1 MLGSGGLQAGR
12 AFVDI
17 EPRVEGDVGAAIEKQ
32 SGGLTGTMGKLGGLA
47 GKALIGGVGAAVAVG
62 VKGVFD
68 FAGFE
73 QQMNEVFTLMPGISG
88 PAMGAMT
95 DQVKGFSKEF
105 GVLPNEVVPALYSSL
120 SAGVPADNVFA
131 FLETAQ
137 KAAKGGVTELET
149 AVDGISSV
157 VNAYGDD
164 VIGASE
170 ASDLMFTAVRLG
182 KTTFDELSGSLSNVT
197 PIASGLGVQFSDI
210 TAGLATMTAQ
220 GTPTAVA
227 TTQLRSLFVEL
238 SKAGGATATVFED
251 MAGKTFQ
258 EFIAEGGNTADALA
272 LLQEHAEDSGVQIQD
287 LFGSVEAG
295 SAALSLSGSDSFVTN
310 IEEMGASAGATE
322 AAFEQMDSGL
332 AATFDKIKARA
343 AVFSISVGEFLAPM
357 LETALELSEKLG
369 AYLVATL
376 GPVFESLGD
385 TLADVRYYAETF
397 FAAFT
402 SGFSGGGFFSDGNAV
417 LDLVF
422 DLGQTVGDAVE
433 NVKLFFGALTT
444 GFTEDEGTPIERFA
458 LMLRENLLPI
468 IEKVTSFVRDNLQPI
483 LVGLGVAV
491 ALIVAPFL
499 TVVAALVLAYQRFEG
514 FRNVVDAVVSFL
526 VTTVL
531 PRIVE
536 FATYVAEQFGN
547 LVEWVRE
554 HWDSIR
560 EAIERVVN
568 FVSAV
573 IEIAVETLSFLWKH
587 FGETILAATAAAWEN
602 IRAIVELGV
611 NLVRGMI
618 EFVLAIITGEWG
630 DAWGALVGMLSAI
643 WETIKV
649 VLGNAIEVAKTLV
662 VNGLGA
668 MVDLAGT
675 ALEKL
680 VGFFRDL
687 PGRLKAAGSN
697 MFGWLSDAFRSA
709 INWIIR
715 AWNGLEFRIP
725 GFDPPGPGPK
735 FGGFT
740 LGVPDIPEL
749 AMGGDVLRRGLA
761 LVGED
766 GPELLDLD
774 AGARVTPLDTA
785 AMIAD
790 AAGARAGAG
799 PLIGTIDV
807 DATGTDVTADE
818 IVDRIFA
825 KAGWKLT
832 TRNDGRR

>member
-17 EPRVEGDVGAAIEKQ
+17 EPRVDGDVGAAIEKQ
-32 SGGLTGTMGKLGGLA
+32 SSGLTGTMGKLGGLA

-73 QQMNEVFTLMPGISG
+73 QQMNEVFTLMPGVSG

-120 SAGVPADNVFA
+120 SAGVPPDNVFA

-164 VIGASE
+164 VIGATE

-238 SKAGGATATVFED
+238 SKAGGETATTFESL
-251 MAGKTFQ
+251 AGKTFQ

-295 SAALSLSGSDSFVTN
+295 SAALSLSGSDSFVSN

-322 AAFEQMDSGL
+322 KAFEQMDTGL

-357 LETALELSEKLG
+357 LEKALEASEKLG
-369 AYLVATL
+369 AFLAEKL
-376 GPVFESLGD
+376 GPVFAEIGDVAAELGEIAGQVFGILFAGDFRGGPLAEDSPIVD
-385 TLADVRYYAETF
+385 TLFDLREGLEKLFAIGKQVFGILFEGDFTGGPFEEDSPFVDGLFRVREILETVFAFVKENAEPILAGLA
-397 FAAFT
+397 AAF
-402 SGFSGGGFFSDGNAV
+402 
-417 LDLVF
+417 LLV
-422 DLGQTVGDAVE
+422 TA
-433 NVKLFFGALTT
+433 
-444 GFTEDEGTPIERFA
+444 P
-458 LMLRENLLPI
+458 
-468 IEKVTSFVRDNLQPI
+468 VT
-483 LVGLGVAV
+483 
-491 ALIVAPFL
+491 
-499 TVVAALVLAYQRFEG
+499 TVVAALFLAYQRFEG
-514 FRNVVDAVVSFL
+514 FRNVVDTVVSFL
-526 VTTVL
+526 LTQVV
-531 PRIVE
+531 PRVIE
-536 FATYVAEQFGN
+536 FAGYVAEQFGN

-554 HWDSIR
+554 HWASIQ

-568 FVSAV
+568 FVAAV
-573 IEIAVETLSFLWKH
+573 IEIGVETALFLWRH
-587 FGETILAATAAAWEN
+587 FGETVVRVAEAAWEN
-602 IRAIVELGV
+602 VRAVIEFAVD
-611 NLVRGMI
+611 LVRGII
-618 EFVLAIITGEWG
+618 ELGLALITGEWG
-630 DAWGALVGMLSAI
+630 AAWDAVVGILGSAWELVKTL
-643 WETIKV
+643 
-649 VLGNAIEVAKTLV
+649 LGNALGVISTLV

-697 MFGWLSDAFRSA
+697 VFGWLSDAFRSA
-709 INWIIR
+709 LNWIIR

-749 AMGGDVLRRGLA
+749 ADGGDVLRRGLA

-825 KAGWKLT
+825 KAGWHLT